1 MWASSRDFWLGPG
14 FHRTSHRRTEHNTR
28 TKGKETRAY
37 PPGALRPATTRTEAR
52 RAPRPEM
59 SQKRQP
65 EESSGGVGGGMGPP
79 VPAESGAGSSSPPH
93 RRGEPKRQR
102 VPALREYAPP
112 FRSLESSIGTPMVV
126 FVWLVI
132 WFGVSGGFA
141 SAQGDH
147 GGDAEEQ
154 HRKVVHGYRAPH
166 PKSGEAAYGTYL
178 FFPFLTHVSWIH
190 GSYAFRVHVWSV
202 SPFILLGLGLSFVA
216 NMAFILII
224 HNSIPS
230 FICIWC
236 S

>member
-102 VPALREYAPP
+102 VPALREVITEVM
-112 FRSLESSIGTPMVV
+112 RKSSIEKLFTAIEPLIRRVVRQPM
-126 FVWLVI
+126 
-132 WFGVSGGFA
+132 
-141 SAQGDH
+141 
-147 GGDAEEQ
+147 E
-154 HRKVVHGYRAPH
+154 P
-166 PKSGEAAYGTYL
+166 TY
-178 FFPFLTHVSWIH
+178 FFHFSPMCHEFMEVMPFEYMFDL
-190 GSYAFRVHVWSV
+190 Y
-202 SPFILLGLGLSFVA
+202 PLSF
-216 NMAFILII
+216 
-224 HNSIPS
+224 
-230 FICIWC
+230 CWG
-236 S
+236 